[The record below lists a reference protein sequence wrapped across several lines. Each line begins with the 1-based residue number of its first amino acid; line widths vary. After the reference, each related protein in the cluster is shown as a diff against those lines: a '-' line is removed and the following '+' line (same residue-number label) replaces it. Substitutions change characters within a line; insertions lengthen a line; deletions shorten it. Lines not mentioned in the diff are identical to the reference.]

1 MVGSSPCQQNYEGD
15 GFSVE
20 DELSLRIGPMNNA
33 WHECAGQEV
42 VSSSRVC
49 ASRKSLQ
56 SQKSREFH
64 EGFTHARLF
73 NNQGA
78 TAVIKALSQINSR
91 SELNVVKGH

>member
-1 MVGSSPCQQNYEGD
+1 
-15 GFSVE
+15 
-20 DELSLRIGPMNNA
+20 MNNA

-64 EGFTHARLF
+64 KMYTRASKFLNSNGT
-73 NNQGA
+73 
-78 TAVIKALSQINSR
+78 TAVIKALDQINSR

>member
-1 MVGSSPCQQNYEGD
+1 MDDEMSGKVGL
-15 GFSVE
+15 V
-20 DELSLRIGPMNNA
+20 NNA

-42 VSSSRVC
+42 VSKSRVC

-78 TAVIKALSQINSR
+78 TAVIKALSQIYSR
-91 SELNVVKGH
+91 SELVDVKRH